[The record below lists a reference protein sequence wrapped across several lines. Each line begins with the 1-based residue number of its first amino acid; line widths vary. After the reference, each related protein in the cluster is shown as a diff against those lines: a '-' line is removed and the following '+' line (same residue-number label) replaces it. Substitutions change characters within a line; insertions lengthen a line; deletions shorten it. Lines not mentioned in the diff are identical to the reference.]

1 MKKMD
6 AGKRVARIRALRAG
20 GYSTFAAAVVVLIAI
35 GVNLAVGTLPTT
47 YTQLDFTEQSL
58 YTLSDQT
65 RRIVRALDSPVTLTL
80 LATEGQEDAQI
91 QALLNRYADLSDQV
105 AVTTLDP
112 AVNPGVLKE
121 YEDQD
126 LYMNSVIVSG
136 EERSRLV
143 SYEDIYLY
151 NYSMDYS
158 TYGYTYTVD
167 FDGERA
173 LTSAI
178 HYVSSDDL
186 PKVYVLTGH
195 GESQLP
201 DSFTQSM
208 ESDNL
213 EVEELSLLSLEQVPE
228 DADCLV
234 INAPQSDLSQEE
246 AQMLISY
253 LDEGGRVMLFT
264 DYIASG
270 TMENLLSV
278 TAHMG
283 LTVGQGLIVE
293 GDGSMSL
300 RGYAYYLLP
309 GLNSHDI
316 TQPLIDGGYYALVP
330 LAQPMEETGE
340 SEAQVT
346 FLMTTSDQAYAKAA
360 GYDMETTE
368 REEGDLS
375 GPFYVGAASQL
386 DQARLVWFT
395 SAGLLDD
402 SLNSLV
408 SGGNHNLALGAMN
421 WMCEQTENIAIHAK
435 SLDSPVLTLTAAQST
450 LYSIVLV
457 ALVPAA
463 LLIAGLTIWFGRKRR

>member
-1 MKKMD
+1 M
-6 AGKRVARIRALRAG
+6 
-20 GYSTFAAAVVVLIAI
+20 
-35 GVNLAVGTLPTT
+35 
-47 YTQLDFTEQSL
+47 
-58 YTLSDQT
+58 
-65 RRIVRALDSPVTLTL
+65 
-80 LATEGQEDAQI
+80 
-91 QALLNRYADLSDQV
+91 
-105 AVTTLDP
+105 
-112 AVNPGVLKE
+112 
-121 YEDQD
+121 
-126 LYMNSVIVSG
+126 
-136 EERSRLV
+136 
-143 SYEDIYLY
+143 
-151 NYSMDYS
+151 
-158 TYGYTYTVD
+158 
-167 FDGERA
+167 
-173 LTSAI
+173 
-178 HYVSSDDL
+178 SSDDL

-201 DSFTQSM
+201 DSFAQSM

-340 SEAQVT
+340 SEAQGHLPDDHLGSGLRQGRGIRHGDHPAGGRRPVRS
-346 FLMTTSDQAYAKAA
+346 LLRGRSQPIGPGAA
-360 GYDMETTE
+360 GVVY
-368 REEGDLS
+368 LC
-375 GPFYVGAASQL
+375 GP
-386 DQARLVWFT
+386 
-395 SAGLLDD
+395 AGRQP
-402 SLNSLV
+402 
-408 SGGNHNLALGAMN
+408 
-421 WMCEQTENIAIHAK
+421 EQ
-435 SLDSPVLTLTAAQST
+435 P
-450 LYSIVLV
+450 
-457 ALVPAA
+457 
-463 LLIAGLTIWFGRKRR
+463 GLRRKP